1 MENSSQK
8 SQDSIKPIRLIIAG
22 GGTGGHIFPA
32 IAIADAIKVIQP
44 DAQILF
50 IGSKGKMEMEKV
62 PEAGYQIE
70 GLEIAGFN
78 RTSVLK
84 NISLPY
90 KLIKSFWQ
98 VKKIFSS
105 FHPDAAIGVGG
116 YSSFPVLRYAQ
127 LMGIKTFIH
136 ESNSFAGK
144 SNKLIGKRADHVF
157 VAFDNME
164 MFFPTSKIMV
174 TGNPVRKDIA
184 ESTYSKVEACKYF
197 GLNPAKKCLLI
208 IGGSLGA
215 KSINDEILF
224 RLKEFRDQGIELLWQ
239 TGKNNAAY
247 YLQNAADFK
256 NVKVQEFIKEMAKA
270 YAVADVVISRSGA
283 MAVTELVITGKPAV
297 FVPYPFASEDH
308 QTSNA
313 LNLVKK
319 EAACLVKDKE
329 VPKKLYEVVIQLL
342 DDPYKQDVF
351 KSNLRPLAL
360 KNAAEV
366 IAETILKN
374 MN

>member
-1 MENSSQK
+1 MKNSTQK
-8 SQDSIKPIRLIIAG
+8 SQDSKKPIRLIIAG

-44 DAQILF
+44 DAEILF

-78 RTSVLK
+78 RISVLK

-164 MFFPTSKIMV
+164 MFFPASKIMV